1 MTLTD
6 YSSRPK
12 LIHFTGKN
20 RIFTNRKIMK
30 IPQTLRRPSNW
41 QDFETLCMVLWEEIW
56 QCPEIKK
63 NGRPGQAQ
71 DGVDIYGIPKGE
83 EHYFG
88 IQCKGKSEYN
98 NAQFS
103 EQEIVDEIEK
113 AKKSSPSL
121 KKLYLTTTAQK
132 DVHIEKFVREIDTEH
147 RRLKLFEVHLFS
159 WEDIVEKIDRTQ
171 NCKNWYLSEQG
182 YQNSYAASISFSNF
196 ETEIIARPKFKK
208 KKTVINQK
216 IVPADP
222 NNGLAAFF
230 HLTDTMRAV
239 QSWRTENAPKLNR
252 SYMPINLLLKNTG
265 VSALES
271 CKILFQFDG
280 EIQDFRIKKP
290 IEDNMDLVISTAN
303 FHPHEVKY
311 NIATKS
317 GVIQPK
323 TPTIVGDDTLNLD
336 TFYIKPFPEES
347 TIILKWKFLSKYYKT
362 DGELK
367 LIITPEVKTE
377 YVEELSEDPLQK
389 GTVHGPIEDY
399 FEVIT
404 K

>member
-1 MTLTD
+1 
-6 YSSRPK
+6 
-12 LIHFTGKN
+12 
-20 RIFTNRKIMK
+20 MK

-83 EHYFG
+83 EHYCG

-103 EQEIVDEIEK
+103 EQEILDEIEK
-113 AKKSSPSL
+113 AKKFSPFL

-132 DVHIEKFVREIDTEH
+132 DVHIEKFVREINSNH

-182 YQNSYAASISFSNF
+182 YQNSYAVSISFSNF
-196 ETEIIARPKFKK
+196 ENEIIARPKFKK
-208 KKTVINQK
+208 KVTVLNQK

-222 NNGLAAFF
+222 NNSLATFF
-230 HLTDTMRAV
+230 RLTDTVRAMQRMRN
-239 QSWRTENAPKLNR
+239 EGAPKLNL
-252 SYMPINLLLKNTG
+252 SYIPINLQLKNTG
-265 VSALES
+265 TSALES
-271 CKILFQFDG
+271 CKIHFQIDG
-280 EIQDFRIKKP
+280 DIQDFRLNKP
-290 IEDNMDLVISTAN
+290 IEDSIAFAISAAN
-303 FHPHEVKY
+303 FQPHHVKY
-311 NIATKS
+311 DAGNKN
-317 GVIQPK
+317 GVIQPRNS
-323 TPTIVGDDTLNLD
+323 TLVGDDTLNID
-336 TFYIKPFPEES
+336 AFYIKPFPKES
-347 TIILKWKFLSKYYKT
+347 TITIKWKFLSKYYKT
-362 DGELK
+362 NGELK
-367 LIITPEVKTE
+367 VIINPEIKTE
-377 YVEELSEDPLQK
+377 YVEDLTEDPLQK
-389 GTVHGPIEDY
+389 GTVHGPVEDY
-399 FEVIT
+399 LEIIT